1 MGAREDDTR
10 FFGHGLPYAD
20 TKNLHGTLITIE
32 GTDGVGRSTQVR
44 LLKEWLEVQGYGV
57 IETGW
62 TRSELMSETIG
73 AAKAGHNLNRL
84 TFTLLYATDFADRLE
99 KIVIPALRSGFVVL
113 ADRYVFTA
121 FARSVVRGADPG
133 WIRSVFGFALVPDA
147 TLYLKLDADTLIPR
161 VLRSREIDYWEAG
174 MDMHLGTDLFESF
187 RRYQWRL
194 IREYNKMAREFGFI
208 TIDASLSVEEI
219 QARIRRK
226 VQALLESRKML
237 ALTER
242 LEDLKPLLFDPDGA
256 GRGEDGG
263 RSVAAGAQ
271 PSGSAV
277 AVEAGIGVPAPGL
290 PVKPGGRPILPF
302 ERTLADLP
310 PPSRDRGNA

>member
-1 MGAREDDTR
+1 MTGSREDDTR

-242 LEDLKPLLFDPDGA
+242 LEDLKPLLFDP
-256 GRGEDGG
+256 
-263 RSVAAGAQ
+263 AGAQ
-271 PSGSAV
+271 GGGAP
-277 AVEAGIGVPAPGL
+277 PAAGL
-290 PVKPGGRPILPF
+290 PVKPGGRPVIPF
-302 ERTLADLP
+302 EMTLADLP